1 VMKPI
6 SQIVPNPEDLL
17 ALQPEELGRVLL
29 EYINTCDV
37 IQLER
42 VSRYNLTHQADVVKG
57 YDQQFRDRVRHALM
71 EGWAWLEREGLI
83 APSPDTD
90 RESVFITRRG
100 QLLKSKDQF
109 ASYLKAKLLPRALL
123 HPQIANK
130 VYSLFIGGDYDTA
143 VFQAFK
149 EVEVAVRTAANL
161 SASDLGTALMRKAFD
176 VNTGPLT
183 DSAQLPAE
191 RQALSDLF
199 AGAIGSY
206 KNPHSHR
213 KVVIEAD
220 DAVEML
226 LLASHLLRIVEA
238 RKP

>member
-1 VMKPI
+1 MKPI
-6 SQIVPNPEDLL
+6 SQIVPNPQDLL
-17 ALQPEELGRVLL
+17 ALPPEELGRVLL
-29 EYINTCDV
+29 EYINSCDV
-37 IQLER
+37 IQLGR

-57 YDQQFRDRVRHALM
+57 YDQRFWDGVKHALM
-71 EGWAWLEREGLI
+71 EGWAWLEREGMI

-90 RESVFITRRG
+90 MESVFITRRG
-100 QLLKSKDQF
+100 QQLKDKAAF
-109 ASYLKAKLLPRALL
+109 VSYLKASLLPRSLL
-123 HPQIANK
+123 HPQIADK
-130 VYSLFIGGDYDTA
+130 VYSLFLGGDYDTA

-176 VNTGPLT
+176 VHTGVLT

-220 DAVEML
+220 EAVEML

-238 RKP
+238 REP